1 MLPND
6 PPPRLPPVQT
16 EDLSEDQRAFLA
28 KWTGGFFSGAD
39 KHPVLLTFAHNPKLA
54 EVFSNFNIHLLTANS
69 LPVKQRQIAIMRL
82 AWITNAVFMWS
93 SHLNTSISCGLDDA
107 MYEPIKAGAPDPYF
121 TDFERIVIRATE
133 ELVQNHEV
141 SPESWRG
148 LMQEWSEA
156 QMLDFLFTVGCYMT
170 IAYVMRSAGV
180 QRQPELL
187 ELAERYGAPVRL

>member
-6 PPPRLPPVQT
+6 PPPRMPPVQPEQVT
-16 EDLSEDQRAFLA
+16 EDQRAFLA

-39 KHPVLLTFAHNPKLA
+39 KHPVLLTFAHNPALA
-54 EVFSNFNIHLLTANS
+54 EVFSSFNIHLLTANS

-82 AWITNAVFMWS
+82 AWLTKATFMWS
-93 SHLNTSISCGLDDA
+93 SHLNTSVTCGLSPD
-107 MYEPIKAGAPDPYF
+107 MFEPTKIGASDPYF
-121 TDFERIVIRATE
+121 SDFERAVILATE
-133 ELVQNHEV
+133 ELIVDHKVGEAN
-141 SPESWRG
+141 WAR

-156 QMLDFLFTVGCYMT
+156 QMLDFLFTVGAYMT

-187 ELAERYGAPVRL
+187 ELAERYGAPL